1 MNKLSNKKLL
11 SVVFILLLLT
21 LIAKLIGVVL
31 WWFLPS
37 SGVEYVQS
45 KRFTMEYKRIDF
57 HAMLEGFAGVN
68 NHHNE
73 THYSINN
80 FLLKGIFGS
89 QHHGYA
95 IIAPKDG
102 SKQTYI
108 VSVGESFEGYKLK
121 ELAKDFVLLEKNGR
135 EYTLKVIDSAPK
147 YMQDATQERVESPEG
162 IQEVSRKDITFY
174 TKNPKALWR
183 DIGIVEVYKNS
194 RITGF
199 RVTKVKKGSKMA
211 MLGLKRGD
219 IIIKANNVE
228 LTSYKNV
235 FDIYNHINKI
245 DAIDL
250 VVLRNNQEVE
260 LSYEIR

>member
-1 MNKLSNKKLL
+1 MVSM
-11 SVVFILLLLT
+11 LLLLA
-21 LIAKLIGVVL
+21 LIAKLIGTLV

-37 SGVEYVQS
+37 SGVEYVTS
-45 KRFTMEYKRIDF
+45 KTFAMEYRRVDF
-57 HAMLEGFAGVN
+57 HAMLEGFGGKKGSSSQ
-68 NHHNE
+68 

-89 QHHGYA
+89 KHHGYA
-95 IIAPKDG
+95 IITPKNDA
-102 SKQTYI
+102 KQTYI

-121 ELAKDFVLLEKNGR
+121 ELAKDFVLLEKDGR
-135 EYTLKVIDSAPK
+135 EYTLKVLQSTPEYGQAGV
-147 YMQDATQERVESPEG
+147 VESSDVVAG
-162 IQEVSRKDITFY
+162 IQEVKRDDITFY

-183 DIGIVEVYKNS
+183 DIGIMEVYKNNH
-194 RITGF
+194 ITGF